1 MMQWRNLE
9 DGYGMDDGM
18 MDDGSCIP
26 LSLWE
31 RVGLPDRPSHTL
43 MVARPFREPEAGN
56 ILYIYVYI
64 YIYHISIY
72 YVHKPNGPR
81 TLTHSI
87 PMCSG

>member
-56 ILYIYVYI
+56 ILYILCIYLNISYI
-64 YIYHISIY
+64 YILCAQTQWP
-72 YVHKPNGPR
+72 KDFDA
-81 TLTHSI
+81 
-87 PMCSG
+87 